1 MKILVIILLSF
12 IIYSC
17 NYKLISPYDDSNNNQ
32 VNNNQ
37 VNNNQ
42 VNEKIY
48 IVGNESTEEEIK
60 NALEN
65 NKKETGQNL
74 ITIRGYIDSSSDI
87 FDKIKNVT
95 QNEKDIILD
104 LSAASFETSYNF
116 TLEGASALK
125 TVIMATAEQI
135 TANFFKDCTALVNIQ
150 ISSSTIKIN
159 DTSFE
164 NCTSL
169 KNVEYLG
176 TSPTA
181 LTTSAFAS
189 IKPTDLYLPNV
200 KTDPQDGR
208 WDNFMGVAWNA
219 IHYAASMPQ

>member
-1 MKILVIILLSF
+1 MKKLIIILISLAVS
-12 IIYSC
+12 SC
-17 NYKLISPYDDSNNNQ
+17 NYKLISPYCMCNLNNK
-32 VNNNQ
+32 VN
-37 VNNNQ
+37 VSLSS
-42 VNEKIY
+42 
-48 IVGNESTEEEIK
+48 VGANSTEEEIK
-60 NALEN
+60 SALEN
-65 NKKETGQNL
+65 NKNETGKNIIV
-74 ITIRGYIDSSSDI
+74 ITGHIGNNSSI
-87 FDKIKNVT
+87 FDNIKGAI
-95 QNEKDIILD
+95 KDETDVILD
-104 LSAASFETSYNF
+104 LSGASLETSYTF
-116 TLEGASALK
+116 TLEGASALT
-125 TVIMATAEQI
+125 TVLLPPIQQI

-150 ISSSTIKIN
+150 IPSSIIKIN

-176 TSPTA
+176 TSPNA

-208 WDNFMGVAWNA
+208 WNNFLGAAWTT

>member
-17 NYKLISPYDDSNNNQ
+17 NYKLISPYDDKNNNQ
-32 VNNNQ
+32 L
-37 VNNNQ
+37 NNNQ

-48 IVGNESTEEEIK
+48 VVGNESTEEEIK

-74 ITIRGYIDSSSDI
+74 ITVKGYIDSSSTI
-87 FDKIKNVT
+87 FDKIKNVA

-104 LSAASFETSYNF
+104 LSAASFETSYKF
-116 TLEGASALK
+116 TLEGASTLK
-125 TVIMATAEQI
+125 TVIMATTEQI

-176 TSPTA
+176 TSPNA

-208 WDNFMGVAWNA
+208 WNNFLGAAWTA
-219 IHYAASMPQ
+219 IHYTASMPQ